1 MTVMRHCSVLEP
13 LLSYYHL
20 SSYMQSLQ
28 RGGIRV
34 SEKKGIENY
43 LRIKIKSLLL
53 SGEEKLEVKIRKFP
67 IILKVFRMFKNY
79 L

>member
-28 RGGIRV
+28 REGGGGGIRV
-34 SEKKGIENY
+34 SEKQNVQSENDTKY
-43 LRIKIKSLLL
+43 FRFIIDRYSLCIVSPSL
-53 SGEEKLEVKIRKFP
+53 
-67 IILKVFRMFKNY
+67 
-79 L
+79 